1 MRHRERSQW
10 EKYRALGIRRF
21 VIQQGVFGFGTT
33 CALLMLVWG
42 DLFDPPPPSNS
53 HLITRTAITCMLMGL
68 GWGMTVWWLMERRY
82 RADVER
88 KADQIIVGPPDR
100 DK

>member
-1 MRHRERSQW
+1 
-10 EKYRALGIRRF
+10 
-21 VIQQGVFGFGTT
+21 
-33 CALLMLVWG
+33 ML
-42 DLFDPPPPSNS
+42 
-53 HLITRTAITCMLMGL
+53 IGL
-68 GWGMTVWWLMERRY
+68 GWAMTLWWLMERRY